1 MFAIPSLGL
10 HFYICSEWSYPC
22 PWWQVSPLSV
32 AAIVALILSISS
44 SWYPK
49 KTDVENGPDSGLTPP
64 QSIMGYP
71 SSSSLF
77 GTGVAPHRSRLEDRH
92 TSHQLEVAKTMVMD
106 LPQPRS
112 PAHSLAAHTP
122 SPKPS
127 PGRAKSSLVRSRK
140 ANSSSPAD
148 RDGFYPCNRCGRYAV
163 LHYLHTYVQ
172 SLHFIRIRDC
182 MHELIEFLT
191 THVTISLLYCRV
203 FTKVKSRSAHMKS
216 HIVKQS

>member
-92 TSHQLEVAKTMVMD
+92 TSHQLELPRRWSWTSLNHVAPPTLWLLIRPV
-106 LPQPRS
+106 LS
-112 PAHSLAAHTP
+112 PLLDEP
-122 SPKPS
+122 SP
-127 PGRAKSSLVRSRK
+127 LWCSRK
-140 ANSSSPAD
+140 ANDTPVSS
-148 RDGFYPCNRCGRYAV
+148 
-163 LHYLHTYVQ
+163 
-172 SLHFIRIRDC
+172 
-182 MHELIEFLT
+182 
-191 THVTISLLYCRV
+191 
-203 FTKVKSRSAHMKS
+203 
-216 HIVKQS
+216 